1 MVAVARRS
9 ILRGAASLPLATI
22 LASPSLVRAAA
33 GETERV
39 TITTPSGREVSGAL
53 AMPDALPAPTVL
65 LIHEWWGLND
75 HIKTMA
81 TEFAKQGYIA
91 LAVDLYGG
99 EVAMA
104 GDRDAA
110 QSLMQGVDAGEA
122 TETLNAWTEWLRGH
136 EFATG
141 KVGTVGWC
149 FGGGWSLSASIATPV
164 DATVIYYG
172 RVNQP
177 VEEIAKLQGPVL
189 GHFATRDGWINA
201 DMVGGFERALEAN
214 GKSAEIHWYV
224 ADHAFANP
232 TGERYDEE
240 DAALSWTRTLT
251 FFAEHLKG

>member
-9 ILRGAASLPLATI
+9 LLRGVASLPLATV
-22 LASPSLVRAAA
+22 LANPSLVRAAA
-33 GETERV
+33 AETEMV
-39 TITTPSGREVSGAL
+39 TITTPSGRKVSGAL
-53 AMPDALPAPTVL
+53 AVPDALPAPTVL

-81 TEFAKQGYIA
+81 AEFAKQGYIA
-91 LAVDLYGG
+91 LAVDLYDGG
-99 EVAMA
+99 VAMA

-110 QSLMQGVDAGEA
+110 RSLMQAVDGAEA
-122 TETLNAWTEWLRGH
+122 TETLTSWTEWLRGH
-136 EFATG
+136 ELGTG

-149 FGGGWSLSASIATPV
+149 FGGGWSLSASAAAPV

-172 RVNQP
+172 RVNHPAQE
-177 VEEIAKLQGPVL
+177 VANLQGPVL

-201 DMVGGFERALEAN
+201 DMVGGFERNLEAA
-214 GKSAEIHWYV
+214 GKEAEIHWYV

-232 TGERYDEE
+232 TGERYDDE

-251 FFAEHLKG
+251 FLAEHLKG